1 MIDDIAAT
9 LGIRRSDL
17 NVVATSKG
25 LFRGALRLV
34 SQDGSALDGTG
45 KASASRITA
54 DQELR
59 LTSTRV
65 GRTHPAEPDDRL
77 DRAGPSPL
85 DSHRRKGCEPV
96 PYSRFRDTEC

>member
-9 LGIRRSDL
+9 LGVRRSDL

-25 LFRGALRLV
+25 LFSGALRLV

-45 KASASRITA
+45 KASAPCNTA
-54 DQELR
+54 DRELR
-59 LTSTRV
+59 LISTRA
-65 GRTHPAEPDDRL
+65 GGAYPAEPEDCL
-77 DRAGPSPL
+77 DRAGSSPL

-96 PYSRFRDTEC
+96 VHSRFRDTKC

>member
-9 LGIRRSDL
+9 LGVRRSDL

-25 LFRGALRLV
+25 LFSGALRIV

-45 KASASRITA
+45 KASTPCITI
-54 DQELR
+54 DRELG

-65 GRTHPAEPDDRL
+65 GSTCPAEPEDCL